1 MNPFEML
8 EIAADMTVELIE
20 NYVLFVVPSGDI
32 RLIYTPTETVIA
44 EYVYNKRQLPLS
56 EIFTDLTR
64 HNLTQVL
71 GVAAESL

>member
-8 EIAADMTVELIE
+8 ELAADMTAELIGD
-20 NYVLFVVPSGDI
+20 YALFVVPSGDV
-32 RLIYTPTETVIA
+32 RLIYVPTETVVA
-44 EYVYNKRQLPLS
+44 EYVYNRRQLPIN

-71 GVAAESL
+71 GVTPSSL

>member
-20 NYVLFVVPSGDI
+20 NYALFILPTKNVQ
-32 RLIYTPTETVIA
+32 LIHLPTETVVA
-44 EYVYNKRQLPLS
+44 EYEYGLGNLLLS

-64 HNLTQVL
+64 HNLTHVL
-71 GVAAESL
+71 GVSPATL

>member
-20 NYVLFVVPSGDI
+20 NYVLFVAPSDDVQ
-32 RLIYTPTETVIA
+32 LIYIPTQTVVA
-44 EYVYNKRQLPLS
+44 EYVNNRRQRPLS

-71 GVAAESL
+71 GVAVESQ